1 MGKGYKNGFGA
12 ACEMGF
18 CIKQVQKPSQLGLC
32 DAEGLGGWALYL
44 AHIAGIWGINQ
55 WPSCGGNAA
64 KGHLLARLGNG
75 SRADRR
81 IHRVKSSNFW

>member
-55 WPSCGGNAA
+55 
-64 KGHLLARLGNG
+64 
-75 SRADRR
+75 
-81 IHRVKSSNFW
+81 